1 MENPVDLH
9 AFVLAMTE
17 AAYAQVKAACDG
29 LTDEQFFCQPTPETN
44 PIAWL
49 IWHMSRARDVITS
62 NISGENQVWMS
73 NGWADRFGMDA
84 EDVGIGDSPEKVS
97 AFHPERSLV
106 MGYLDDAHEA
116 TMRRISM
123 IPSEQFDQPVVYAL
137 GTPGRSGGHLW
148 GWRVIQPSIP
158 GRSPICEA
166 CLQGWAGGG
175 VPAGP
180 K

>member
-1 MENPVDLH
+1 MEKPVDLNG
-9 AFVLAMTE
+9 FVLAMTE
-17 AAYAQVKAACDG
+17 TAYAQVKAACDG

-116 TMRRISM
+116 TMKRISM
-123 IPSEQFDQPVVYAL
+123 IPTEQFDQPVVYAL
-137 GTPGRSGGHLW
+137 GDTRTVWRALVGMAGDSTQHTGQIAYLRGMFTGM
-148 GWRVIQPSIP
+148 GWR
-158 GRSPICEA
+158 RRA
-166 CLQGWAGGG
+166 GWS
-175 VPAGP
+175 
-180 K
+180 